1 MGVFMAI
8 SIELPSELCISE
20 VESLKPQLL
29 EALSQAEEVDLDGA
43 RVERIDTAGI
53 QLLVALTKL
62 VETQGRRMQ
71 WRQAS
76 STLTE
81 AASELGAGDQLN
93 LPSR

>member
-1 MGVFMAI
+1 MAI

-20 VESLKPQLL
+20 VESLKLQLL
-29 EALSQAEEVDLDGA
+29 EALSQAEDVDLDGA
-43 RVERIDTAGI
+43 GVERIDTAGI
-53 QLLVALTKL
+53 QLLVALSKL
-62 VETQGRRMQ
+62 VETQGGCMQ

-76 STLTE
+76 STLVE